1 MKQNVSGPWYVHWII
16 TVDQKLSAPDV
27 QVTTLL
33 DLRQREATLE
43 DALSMGEQSTMLFVF
58 TAVTVLFV
66 SPTQLHFMFYNVPK
80 S

>member
-1 MKQNVSGPWYVHWII
+1 MKRNVSGPWYVHWIN
-16 TVDQKLSAPDV
+16 VVHDQKLSAPDV

-33 DLRQREATLE
+33 NLRQREATLE

-66 SPTQLHFMFYNVPK
+66 SPT
-80 S
+80 